1 MSLKFSAAE
10 RNNERYLD
18 AEENTDEIFSFV
30 FLMKAHSQQKVN
42 SQWWYLF
49 ILEWATHTNS
59 IQNINCFQFAKF
71 IQLKRSPKIKRSS
84 NGFFFFH
91 FCIVEIKRK
100 REETKKYRT
109 RASIKFVLW
118 IAEDLQSYRVH
129 NPPLIFNGI
138 FECFVWFTI
147 LIHLVN
153 THFCV
158 GPVKWDCFFCTARS
172 RCISLIVNNTKWW
185 HCLLS
190 VIPFESQIESELF
203 KMWGG
208 ICFPFRWLSLVIM
221 IAAISKSFDWNPDT
235 ELKWSCNYHKLC

>member
-1 MSLKFSAAE
+1 MVFVHPWVGNTHEFNTKYKLLSICKIHTTETFT
-10 RNNERYLD
+10 
-18 AEENTDEIFSFV
+18 ENKTFFKW
-30 FLMKAHSQQKVN
+30 F
-42 SQWWYLF
+42 
-49 ILEWATHTNS
+49 
-59 IQNINCFQFAKF
+59 
-71 IQLKRSPKIKRSS
+71 
-84 NGFFFFH
+84 FFFFH